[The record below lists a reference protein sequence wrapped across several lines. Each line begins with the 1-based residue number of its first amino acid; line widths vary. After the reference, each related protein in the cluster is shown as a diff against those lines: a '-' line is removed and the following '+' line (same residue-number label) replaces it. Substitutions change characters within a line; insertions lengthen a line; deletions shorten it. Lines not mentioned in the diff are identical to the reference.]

1 MDSQLL
7 VKCPQCAAQMKQTG
21 TVQGSICYHCEFC
34 GAAKMIKQGEDE
46 ANAVY
51 FLKRSELLS
60 RVRKGILNW
69 QGTNWDLL
77 YGDVADFLGSYE
89 EAREDAYFKMATV
102 ACLTEGYNTLNKEK
116 YKRCKAIFK
125 VTEKCYKLEMRAL
138 KEARKEVEEKRLSE
152 YEEFRNMYL
161 QCRSE
166 YRNTKIYWK
175 VIQFVFR
182 RALVRF

>member
-7 VKCPQCAAQMKQTG
+7 IKCPQCAAQMKQTG
-21 TVQGSICYHCEFC
+21 TVQGSICYQCEFC
-34 GAAKMIKQGEDE
+34 GAAKMVKQDEDE

-51 FLKRSELLS
+51 FMKRAELLS

-77 YGDVADFLGSYE
+77 YRDVADFLGQYE
-89 EAREDAYFKMATV
+89 EARTDTYFKMAIV
-102 ACLTEGYNTLNKEK
+102 ACLTEGYNTMDKER

-125 VTEKCYKLEMRAL
+125 VTEKCYKMEMRAL
-138 KEARKEVEEKRLSE
+138 KEAHKEVEEKRLSE
-152 YEEFRNMYL
+152 YEEFRNMYR

-175 VIQFVFR
+175 IIQFVFKS
-182 RALVRF
+182 AFKF

>member
-21 TVQGSICYHCEFC
+21 TTQGAICYQCEFC
-34 GAAKMIKQGEDE
+34 GTAKMIKQDEDQ

-51 FLKRSELLS
+51 WMKRSELLS
-60 RVRKGILNW
+60 RVRKGILDW
-69 QGTNWDLL
+69 QGTNWDIL
-77 YGDVADFLGSYE
+77 YRDVADFLGNYE
-89 EAREDAYFKMATV
+89 EARTDTYFKMAIV
-102 ACLTEGYNTLNKEK
+102 ACLTEGYNTLNKER

-138 KEARKEVEEKRLSE
+138 KAAHKEADRNRLSE
-152 YEEFRNMYL
+152 YEEFRNMYR
-161 QCRSE
+161 QCRYD

-175 VIQFVFR
+175 IIQFFFR
-182 RALVRF
+182 RSIVKF